1 MKPMTIRKSDLG
13 EFVDILRERAEV
25 YAPVEREGRV
35 VLDALGDGEQP
46 HLGPGNASM
55 SPKSVFFPQME
66 VLCKFKD
73 DELSE
78 APVPAD
84 RRVVIFGVRPCDTRA
99 IAGMDKIFG
108 EFGGRTDPY
117 YQARRENSVI
127 VALACAAPC
136 ETCFCTS
143 VGGDPAGIEGADIL
157 ATPLDDAFLLEALN
171 KKGEALLED
180 CASLLRPAT
189 GPELEQREAVVAA
202 AREALPAM
210 DLEALRERLEQDFD
224 SPLWD
229 EIAEVCLGC
238 GLCTYQCP
246 TCYCFDITD
255 EKKGH
260 EGKRMRTWDSCQYAL
275 FTMHASGH
283 NPRTLK
289 TQRMRQRIMHKFLY
303 AYDSVGN
310 VFCAGCGRCVEHCP
324 VNLDIREALRKLR
337 DEHTARTDPK

>member
-1 MKPMTIRKSDLG
+1 MKTVVLDSHDLG
-13 EFVDILRERAEV
+13 KLLDKLRGQAEV
-25 YAPVEREGRV
+25 YAPVERDGRV
-35 VLDALGDGEQP
+35 SLEVLGDGEQP
-46 HLGPGNASM
+46 VLAAGNAAM

-66 VLCKFKD
+66 VLCRFKD
-73 DELSE
+73 DQLSE

-84 RRVVIFGVRPCDTRA
+84 RPVVMFGVRPCDARA
-99 IAGMDKIFG
+99 VAGMDKIFG

-127 VALACAAPC
+127 VSLACVEPC

-143 VGGDPAGIEGADIL
+143 VGGDPAGTEGADL
-157 ATPLDDAFLLEALN
+157 LVTPLDDLLLFEPVTG
-171 KKGEALLED
+171 KGEELLKDCGSLVRPPSEADLQRRDAL
-180 CASLLRPAT
+180 
-189 GPELEQREAVVAA
+189 VAA
-202 AREALPAM
+202 ARESLPPM
-210 DLEALRERLEQDFD
+210 DLAALKERLEHDFD
-224 SPLWD
+224 SPLWS
-229 EIAEVCLGC
+229 EISEVCLGC

-255 EKKGH
+255 EKKGQ

-275 FTMHASGH
+275 FTLHASGH

-289 TQRMRQRIMHKFLY
+289 THRMRQRIMHKFLY

-310 VFCAGCGRCVEHCP
+310 VFCVGCGRCVQHCP

-337 DEHTARTDPK
+337 DEQIAKEDTT